1 MSRAQQ
7 VYSMMEDHRGA
18 HQVLITPH
26 ENSVV
31 VKYSDDH
38 LGNPDLKFPPVTLS
52 HNELFDIVP
61 HNDMTK
67 ASFQNALERGDTYG
81 LFVNPWAVSRL
92 ARHGVPGEPTKYQ
105 HTLNRQEPTSDDFNR
120 SGQMSGRV

>member
-1 MSRAQQ
+1 MSRAQHIF
-7 VYSMMEDHRGA
+7 MMVEDHRGA
-18 HQVLITPH
+18 HQVLITPN
-26 ENSVV
+26 ENSVT

-52 HNELFDIVP
+52 HDELMDIIP
-61 HNDMTK
+61 HNDMTQ
-67 ASFQNALERGDTYG
+67 ATFQNALERGDTYG

-92 ARHGVPGEPTKYQ
+92 ARKGVPTNPQKYQ

-120 SGQMSGRV
+120 SGVMSGRV

>member
-1 MSRAQQ
+1 MSRAQNIFYM
-7 VYSMMEDHRGA
+7 VEDFRGA
-18 HQVLITPH
+18 HQVFITPG
-26 ENSVV
+26 ENSCT
-31 VKYSDDH
+31 VKYADDH

-52 HNELFDIVP
+52 HDELFDIIP
-61 HNDMTK
+61 HNDMTQ
-67 ASFQNALERGDTYG
+67 ATFQNALERGDTYG

-92 ARHGVPGEPTKYQ
+92 SRHGVPNNPQKYQ